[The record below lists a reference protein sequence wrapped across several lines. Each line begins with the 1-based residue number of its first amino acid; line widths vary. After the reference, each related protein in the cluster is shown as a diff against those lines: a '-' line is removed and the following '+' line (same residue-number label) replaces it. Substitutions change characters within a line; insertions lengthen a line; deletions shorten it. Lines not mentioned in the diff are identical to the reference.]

1 MEVYYTIDALKDKLI
16 SLKRLDKTIGLVPT
30 MGALHSGHLELI
42 KASQQAND
50 FTVVSIFINPKQF
63 NNLEDFT
70 KYPKNIENDLE
81 LLADVGCDLVFVP
94 SEIEMYPIAPTIT
107 LSFGDLERIMEG
119 KHRPGH
125 FSGVG
130 LIVSKLFSI
139 VQPTNAYFG
148 QKDLQQYH
156 VIKRLVDNLNFD
168 THLQMVP
175 IVRESDGL
183 AKSSR
188 NKRLN
193 AAQRLIAP
201 TLYEGLKAARQM
213 IASGEDKDDVI
224 TRTEDYFSQIQ
235 ELELEYFD
243 IVEAQ
248 SLNSIDTFN
257 EGEPLALC
265 LACYLGDVRLIDNM
279 IIEL

>member
-42 KASQQAND
+42 KASQRAND
-50 FTVVSIFINPKQF
+50 VTVVSIFVNPKQF
-63 NNLEDFT
+63 NNPEDFAM
-70 KYPKNIENDLE
+70 YPKNIEKDLE

-188 NKRLN
+188 NNRLN

-224 TRTEDYFSQIQ
+224 QRTREFFSQIP

>member
-1 MEVYYTIDALKDKLI
+1 VEVYYTIDALKDKLI
-16 SLKRLDKTIGLVPT
+16 SLKRLDKTIGLVAT

-42 KASQQAND
+42 KASQRAND
-50 FTVVSIFINPKQF
+50 VTVVSIFVNPKQF
-63 NNLEDFT
+63 NNPEDFA

-107 LSFGDLERIMEG
+107 LNFGDLEHIMEG

-156 VIKRLVDNLNFD
+156 VIKRLVDNLNFEIL
-168 THLQMVP
+168 LQMVP

-213 IASGEDKDDVI
+213 IAKGEGKDDVI
-224 TRTEDYFSQIQ
+224 KRTKDFFSQIP

-248 SLNSIDTFN
+248 SLNSIDTIN
-257 EGEPLALC
+257 HGEPLALC